1 MAPSVREIPFT
12 VENAR
17 GDAVDCDVR
26 FVADDDGDKDDGD
39 KPVVVFC
46 HGFKGFK
53 DWGPYPEWGRHL
65 ARAGFVSVHLNFSH
79 NGVHRD
85 APTALTELD
94 RFADNTFTR
103 ELDDLRAVLDVV
115 ETGRLLEAPAD
126 PHRIGLL
133 GHSRGGGTVILQA
146 GRDDRVAA
154 LVTWSSVAT
163 FVDRFSDEQIEDWET
178 KGYTEIRNSRT
189 GQTMRLNKR
198 LYDDAMAHRD
208 ELDVQAAASRINV
221 PWLVV
226 HARDD
231 EAVGVEAAET
241 LAGANDSAQVFEAE
255 GGHTFGGA
263 HPFGGTVP
271 ESLQAVWERTTAFF
285 RAHLSG

>member
-1 MAPSVREIPFT
+1 MASSVREISFA
-12 VENAR
+12 VNNAR

-26 FVADDDGDKDDGD
+26 FVDDEKT

-53 DWGPYPEWGRHL
+53 NWGPFPEWGRRL
-65 ARAGFVSVHLNFSH
+65 ARAGFVSVHVNFSY

-85 APTALTELD
+85 SPMEFTELD
-94 RFADNTFTR
+94 KFADNTFTR
-103 ELDDLRAVLDVV
+103 ELDDLQAVLDAID
-115 ETGRLLEAPAD
+115 EERLPEAPANPD
-126 PHRIGLL
+126 RIGLM

-146 GRDDRVAA
+146 DRDDRVDA

-163 FVDRFSDEQIEDWET
+163 FVDRFTDEQVEDWET
-178 KGYTEIRNSRT
+178 QGYTEIRNSRT
-189 GQTMRLNKR
+189 GQVMRLNKG
-198 LYDDAMAHRD
+198 LYDDALAHRD
-208 ELDVQAAASRINV
+208 ELDVPGAAGRIDV

-231 EAVGVEAAET
+231 ESVGFDAAET
-241 LAGANDSAQVFEAE
+241 LAGATESAELRAAE

-263 HPFGGTVP
+263 HPFDGTVP
-271 ESLQAVWERTTAFF
+271 ESLETVWDRTIGFF
-285 RAHLSG
+285 RAHL

>member
-1 MAPSVREIPFT
+1 MSDDLREIPFS

-17 GDAVDCDVR
+17 GDAVDCDLR
-26 FVADDDGDKDDGD
+26 FVENERG

-53 DWGPYPEWGRHL
+53 DWGPFPEWGRTL
-65 ARAGFVSVHLNFSH
+65 ARAGFVSLHMNFSY

-85 APTALTELD
+85 RPTEFTELEK
-94 RFADNTFTR
+94 FADNTFTR
-103 ELDDLRAVLDVV
+103 EIDDLQAVLDAI
-115 ETGRLLEAPAD
+115 EEGTLPDAPID
-126 PHRIGLL
+126 PDRIGLL

-146 GRDDRVAA
+146 ERDDRVGA
-154 LVTWSSVAT
+154 LTTWSSVST

-178 KGYTEIRNSRT
+178 QGYTEIINGRT
-189 GQTMRLNKR
+189 GQVMRLNKV
-198 LYDDAMAHRD
+198 LYDDTMAHKE
-208 ELDVQAAASRINV
+208 ELDVRGAAERMDV

-231 EAVGVEAAET
+231 ESVDFRAAEM
-241 LAGANDSAQVFEAE
+241 LAGSTDSTVLMEAE

-263 HPFGGTVP
+263 HPFEGPVP
-271 ESLQAVWERTTAFF
+271 DSLERVWDRTIDFF
-285 RAHLSG
+285 RSHLGTP

>member
-1 MAPSVREIPFT
+1 MSTSVRENSF
-12 VENAR
+12 VVDNAR

-26 FVADDDGDKDDGD
+26 FVEGESS

-53 DWGPYPEWGRHL
+53 DWGPFPEWGRRL
-65 ARAGFVSVHLNFSH
+65 ARAGFVSVHMNFSY

-85 APTALTELD
+85 APTEFTEPD
-94 RFADNTFTR
+94 KFADNTFTR
-103 ELDDLRAVLDVV
+103 ELDDLQAVLGAV
-115 ETGRLLEAPAD
+115 EEGGLPETPAAPN
-126 PHRIGLL
+126 RIALM

-146 GRDDRVAA
+146 ARDDRVDA

-163 FVDRFSDEQIEDWET
+163 FVNRFSDDQIADWESQ
-178 KGYTEIRNSRT
+178 GYTEVRNSRT
-189 GQTMRLNKR
+189 GRILRLNKV
-198 LYDDAMAHRD
+198 LYDDTMAHQD
-208 ELDVQAAASRINV
+208 ELDVPGAAARIDV

-231 EAVGVEAAET
+231 ASVDFRAAET
-241 LAGANDSAQVFEAE
+241 LAGATETATLVEAD

-263 HPFGGTVP
+263 HPFDGTVP
-271 ESLQAVWERTTAFF
+271 TSLATVWNRTVAFF
-285 RAHLSG
+285 QAQL

>member
-1 MAPSVREIPFT
+1 MSTSVRENSF
-12 VENAR
+12 VVDNAR

-26 FVADDDGDKDDGD
+26 FVEGESS

-53 DWGPYPEWGRHL
+53 DWGPFPEWGRRL
-65 ARAGFVSVHLNFSH
+65 ARAGFVSVHMNFSY

-85 APTALTELD
+85 APTEFTEPD
-94 RFADNTFTR
+94 KFADNTFTR
-103 ELDDLRAVLDVV
+103 ELDDLQAVLGAV
-115 ETGRLLEAPAD
+115 EEGGLPETPAAPN
-126 PHRIGLL
+126 RIALM

-146 GRDDRVAA
+146 ARDDRVDA

-163 FVDRFSDEQIEDWET
+163 FVNRFSDDQIADWESQ
-178 KGYTEIRNSRT
+178 GYTEVRNSRT
-189 GQTMRLNKR
+189 GRILRLNKV
-198 LYDDAMAHRD
+198 LYDDTMAYQD
-208 ELDVQAAASRINV
+208 ELDVPGAAARIDV

-231 EAVGVEAAET
+231 ASVDFRAAET
-241 LAGANDSAQVFEAE
+241 LAGATETATLVEAD

-263 HPFGGTVP
+263 HPFDGTVP
-271 ESLQAVWERTTAFF
+271 TSLATVWNRTVAFF
-285 RAHLSG
+285 QAQL

>member
-1 MAPSVREIPFT
+1 MTSSVREISF
-12 VENAR
+12 VVDNAR
-17 GDAVDCDVR
+17 GDAVDCDIR
-26 FVADDDGDKDDGD
+26 FVEDEGPR
-39 KPVVVFC
+39 PVVVFC

-65 ARAGFVSVHLNFSH
+65 ARTGFVSVHMNFSY

-85 APTALTELD
+85 APMEFTELD
-94 RFADNTFTR
+94 KFADNTFTR
-103 ELDDLRAVLDVV
+103 ELDDLQAVLDAVD
-115 ETGRLLEAPAD
+115 EGRLPEAPAN
-126 PHRIGLL
+126 PNRIGLL

-146 GRDDRVAA
+146 DRDDRVDA

-178 KGYTEIRNSRT
+178 QGYTEILNSRT
-189 GQTMRLNKR
+189 GQVMRLNKV

-208 ELDVQAAASRINV
+208 ELDVPGAAARIDV

-231 EAVGVEAAET
+231 ESVDFDAAGT
-241 LAGANDSAQVFEAE
+241 LAGATESAELMAAE
-255 GGHTFGGA
+255 GGGHTFGGA
-263 HPFGGTVP
+263 HPFDGTVP
-271 ESLQAVWERTTAFF
+271 ESLEAVWDRTTAFF
-285 RAHLSG
+285 RTHL

>member
-1 MAPSVREIPFT
+1 MSTSVRENSF
-12 VENAR
+12 VVDNAR

-26 FVADDDGDKDDGD
+26 FVEGESS

-53 DWGPYPEWGRHL
+53 DWGPFPEWGRRL
-65 ARAGFVSVHLNFSH
+65 ARAGFVSVHMNFSY

-85 APTALTELD
+85 APTEFTEPD
-94 RFADNTFTR
+94 KFADNTFTR
-103 ELDDLRAVLDVV
+103 ELDDLQAVLGVV
-115 ETGRLLEAPAD
+115 EEGGLPETPAAPN
-126 PHRIGLL
+126 RIALM

-146 GRDDRVAA
+146 ARDDRVDA

-163 FVDRFSDEQIEDWET
+163 FVNRFSDDQIADWESQ
-178 KGYTEIRNSRT
+178 GYTEVRNSRT
-189 GQTMRLNKR
+189 GRILRLNKV
-198 LYDDAMAHRD
+198 LYDDTMAHQD
-208 ELDVQAAASRINV
+208 ELDVPGAAARIDV

-231 EAVGVEAAET
+231 ASVDFRAAET
-241 LAGANDSAQVFEAE
+241 LAGATETATLVEAD

-263 HPFGGTVP
+263 HPFDGTVP
-271 ESLQAVWERTTAFF
+271 TSLATVWNRTVAFF
-285 RAHLSG
+285 QAQL

>member
-1 MAPSVREIPFT
+1 MASSVREIPST

-26 FVADDDGDKDDGD
+26 FVDDEAT

-53 DWGPYPEWGRHL
+53 DWGPFPEWGRRL
-65 ARAGFVSVHLNFSH
+65 ARAGFVSVHVNFSY

-85 APTALTELD
+85 APTEFTELD
-94 RFADNTFTR
+94 KFADNTFTR
-103 ELDDLRAVLDVV
+103 ELDDLQAVLDAI
-115 ETGRLLEAPAD
+115 EERQLPEAPID
-126 PHRIGLL
+126 PNRIGLL

-146 GRDDRVAA
+146 DRDDRVDA
-154 LVTWSSVAT
+154 LGTWSSVAT

-178 KGYTEIRNSRT
+178 QGYTEIRNSRT
-189 GQTMRLNKR
+189 GQILRLNKV
-198 LYDDAMAHRD
+198 LYDDTMTHRG
-208 ELDVQAAASRINV
+208 ELDVPGAAERVDV

-231 EAVGVEAAET
+231 ESVDVEAAET
-241 LAGANDSAQVFEAE
+241 LAGATESAELFEAE

-263 HPFGGTVP
+263 HPFDGTVP
-271 ESLQAVWERTTAFF
+271 ESLETVWTRTVDFF
-285 RAHLSG
+285 QGHLSNT